1 MLSVSTH
8 ARILVLVVA
17 AILAQ
22 TAAAQKGGTGGSGS
36 SSGRATAPSRTPT
49 TNDTSMQPL
58 FISGRVAIEGGGS
71 LAEPVAIERVCNGLT
86 RREGY
91 TDFKGHFQ
99 LQIGSQNYGFQDA
112 SENDPRAVPGSP
124 VRTSGQSGNRTAF
137 NLQGCELRA
146 VLAGYQSSTV
156 ALRPTMGDSFQIE
169 VGTIML
175 KRMGDIKGSAVSVTS
190 IAAPKEAQ
198 HAFEKG
204 SKAFAEEK
212 LPEAQKE
219 FEKAVRIYPQYAAAW
234 SRLGD
239 VQHRQKNLE
248 EARKSYEKSLQADPQ
263 YVNPIYGLALL
274 AVVEKNWQE
283 VVQRTSQVIALNR
296 FAFPAAG
303 FYNAAANYNMGNV
316 QAAEDSATKFKA
328 ADTSHQHP
336 EVCLLLSNILERK
349 QDFAG
354 AAQQIRDYLVL
365 VPNAQDAAQLTDDAK
380 RLEQQSL
387 AKKQ

>member
-22 TAAAQKGGTGGSGS
+22 TAAAQKGGSGGSGS
-36 SSGRATAPSRTPT
+36 SSGRGTAPSRTPT
-49 TNDTSMQPL
+49 TNDTSLQPL

-112 SENDPRAVPGSP
+112 SENDPRAMPGAPIRS
-124 VRTSGQSGNRTAF
+124 SGQSGSRTAF

-175 KRMGDIKGSAVSVTS
+175 KRMGDVKGSAVSVTRMS
-190 IAAPKEAQ
+190 APKDAQ

-204 SKAFAEEK
+204 S
-212 LPEAQKE
+212 
-219 FEKAVRIYPQYAAAW
+219 
-234 SRLGD
+234 
-239 VQHRQKNLE
+239 
-248 EARKSYEKSLQADPQ
+248 
-263 YVNPIYGLALL
+263 
-274 AVVEKNWQE
+274 
-283 VVQRTSQVIALNR
+283 
-296 FAFPAAG
+296 
-303 FYNAAANYNMGNV
+303 
-316 QAAEDSATKFKA
+316 
-328 ADTSHQHP
+328 
-336 EVCLLLSNILERK
+336 
-349 QDFAG
+349 
-354 AAQQIRDYLVL
+354 
-365 VPNAQDAAQLTDDAK
+365 
-380 RLEQQSL
+380 
-387 AKKQ
+387 